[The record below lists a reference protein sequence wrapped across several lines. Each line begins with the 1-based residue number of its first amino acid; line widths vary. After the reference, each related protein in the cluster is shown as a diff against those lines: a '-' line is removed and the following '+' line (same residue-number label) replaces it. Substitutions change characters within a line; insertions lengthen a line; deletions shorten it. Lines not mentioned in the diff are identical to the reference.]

1 VKEQLT
7 SGVNLPIMFAHQ
19 DEGWRSHQPAYPWQG
34 GIHASGMWSF
44 RRQTSRKFASPPRL
58 NAMEGFMSKNI
69 SLSFREDFSALLK
82 SIPFDEHNARQEIE
96 ARNSLRRENHLPV
109 LNADQELRKM
119 QAVAAQ
125 EHFDRFCSANWEQ
138 AEKEALKDWE
148 PRGAFSR
155 LEAEALIRRVLLR
168 WYNDER

>member
-1 VKEQLT
+1 
-7 SGVNLPIMFAHQ
+7 
-19 DEGWRSHQPAYPWQG
+19 
-34 GIHASGMWSF
+34 MWPQT
-44 RRQTSRKFASPPRL
+44 RQTLRKFASPPRL
-58 NAMEGFMSKNI
+58 NATEGFMSKKL

-82 SIPFDEHNARQEIE
+82 SIPFDEHKARQEIE

-109 LNADQELRKM
+109 LNTDHELRKM

-125 EHFDRFCSANWEQ
+125 EDFARFCSANWER
-138 AEKEALKDWE
+138 AAKEALKDWE

-155 LEAEALIRRVLLR
+155 LEAEALIRRVLLL